1 MSNELLIIL
10 ISAIPFG
17 LSIGLFAYFVG
28 KRAGWRDGF
37 MDGTKETVIRYQKN
51 MRGDK

>member
-1 MSNELLIIL
+1 MNNELLIIL

-17 LSIGLFAYFVG
+17 LSVRFFAYYVG

-37 MDGTKETVIRYQKN
+37 MDGTKETVIRYQKH
-51 MRGDK
+51 MRGEK